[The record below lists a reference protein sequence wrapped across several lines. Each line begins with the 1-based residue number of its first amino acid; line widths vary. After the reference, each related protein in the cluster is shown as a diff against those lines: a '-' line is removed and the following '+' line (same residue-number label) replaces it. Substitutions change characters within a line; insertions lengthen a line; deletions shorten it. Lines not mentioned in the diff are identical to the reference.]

1 MPELPEV
8 ETIRRQMLSLRTTQI
23 SKAHLLWPKSCP
35 TVPEV
40 LFSDLSVGR
49 SFLDFGRRGKYLI
62 GDLEGLYLII
72 HFGMTGSLVRG
83 NMAPPH
89 TRAFWELSNGET
101 IFFNDPR
108 KFGRIWLCTDP
119 NVVLG
124 KLGVEPLEEG
134 FSLDFFCRMLKKSS
148 LPIKSLLLTQDQVC
162 GIGNMYA
169 DEALFL
175 SGILPQ
181 TISRTLAEKQ
191 AEKLHQGIRSV
202 LQSGI
207 AYQGATVSDY
217 KMPDGTSGRAQEY
230 FFVAHRH
237 KQSCKLCGQ
246 GIVRTVIAGR
256 GTYFCP
262 NCQR

>member
-1 MPELPEV
+1 MSFEMQSTSQATPESV
-8 ETIRRQMLSLRTTQI
+8 WAALR
-23 SKAHLLWPKSCP
+23 
-35 TVPEV
+35 
-40 LFSDLSVGR
+40 D
-49 SFLDFGRRGKYLI
+49 
-62 GDLEGLYLII
+62 
-72 HFGMTGSLVRG
+72 
-83 NMAPPH
+83 
-89 TRAFWELSNGET
+89 
-101 IFFNDPR
+101 
-108 KFGRIWLCTDP
+108 
-119 NVVLG
+119 
-124 KLGVEPLEEG
+124 
-134 FSLDFFCRMLKKSS
+134 
-148 LPIKSLLLTQDQVC
+148 
-162 GIGNMYA
+162 
-169 DEALFL
+169 
-175 SGILPQ
+175 
-181 TISRTLAEKQ
+181 LAEKQ